1 MLILGVI
8 STGILIYG
16 ICKTVKGETKEVW
29 QMIDEEYKE
38 EKKLKEEWTEVK
50 DKYFKWIDS

>member
-8 STGILIYG
+8 STGVLIYG
-16 ICKTVKGETKEVW
+16 IYEMVKGDTKEVW

-38 EKKLKEEWTEVK
+38 EEKLKDEWNKVK
-50 DKYFKWIDS
+50 DKYL

>member
-8 STGILIYG
+8 STGVLIYG
-16 ICKTVKGETKEVW
+16 ICEMVKGDTKEVW

-38 EKKLKEEWTEVK
+38 EEKLKDEWNKVK
-50 DKYFKWIDS
+50 DKYL

>member
-16 ICKTVKGETKEVW
+16 VCEMVKGETKEVW

-38 EKKLKEEWTEVK
+38 EEKLKKEWNEIK
-50 DKYFKWIDS
+50 EKYL